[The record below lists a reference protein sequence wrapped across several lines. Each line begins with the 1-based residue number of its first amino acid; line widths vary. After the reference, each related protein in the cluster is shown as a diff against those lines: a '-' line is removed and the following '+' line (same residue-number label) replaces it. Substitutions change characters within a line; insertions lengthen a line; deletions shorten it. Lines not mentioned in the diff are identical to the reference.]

1 MTYVTANVTM
11 PKEWFNANVD
21 LPCTAGAFVTAK
33 DGEWEI
39 NLRYINFPG
48 WYVFNLKPEFKRDVY
63 ALVEEKCIENYAFE
77 KLKQED
83 YVLS

>member
-1 MTYVTANVTM
+1 MNYVTANVTM

-21 LPCTAGAFVTAK
+21 LPATAGAFVTAK

-39 NLRYINFPG
+39 NVRYINFPG
-48 WYVFNLKPEFKRDVY
+48 WYVFNLKPEYKRDVY
-63 ALVEEKCIENYAFE
+63 ALIEQKCIQKYADE

-83 YVLS
+83 YVL

>member
-1 MTYVTANVTM
+1 MNYVTANVTM

-21 LPCTAGAFVTAK
+21 LKATAGAFVTAK

-39 NLRYINFPG
+39 IVRYINFPG
-48 WYVFNLKPEFKRDVY
+48 WYVFNLKPEFKRDLY
-63 ALVEEKCIENYAFE
+63 ALVEEKCIKKYADE

-83 YVLS
+83 YAI